1 MNKVLL
7 VASDLDGSLL
17 DHDSYGYDAATPAL
31 ELLEQM
37 RIPLVFVSS
46 KTFAEIV
53 ELRAELGNE
62 HPFVVE
68 NGSAVYLPDG
78 YFEQV
83 PADCERVGAY
93 WRHSLSPP
101 RQQWAPILEDL
112 RAQLP
117 GSFEDFS
124 SAGVERIEALTG
136 LTRSQAELANQR
148 EFSEPL
154 AWHGSE
160 DGLTTLEKAVGAAG
174 GRVYRGGRFY
184 TIAGE
189 TDKGKAYRWLR
200 SQYAESNGGVS
211 VHDLCIGDGANDVP
225 FLEDGEA
232 ALLIPANDRP
242 LPTLRR
248 EQGIMVGAGFG
259 PTAWADGVGRWL
271 KSLYSID

>member
-1 MNKVLL
+1 MFLL
-7 VASDLDGSLL
+7 FFSV
-17 DHDSYGYDAATPAL
+17 
-31 ELLEQM
+31 
-37 RIPLVFVSS
+37 
-46 KTFAEIV
+46 
-53 ELRAELGNE
+53 
-62 HPFVVE
+62 
-68 NGSAVYLPDG
+68 
-78 YFEQV
+78 
-83 PADCERVGAY
+83 
-93 WRHSLSPP
+93 LSPLGWS
-101 RQQWAPILEDL
+101 QEDNWENWNDL
-112 RAQLP
+112 

-200 SQYAESNGGVS
+200 SQYAESSGGIS

-225 FLEDGEA
+225 FLDDGEVA
-232 ALLIPANDRP
+232 LFNSSALLYALANALEALAAREDNPALLAYSVN
-242 LPTLRR
+242 LKNALIET
-248 EQGIMVGAGFG
+248 
-259 PTAWADGVGRWL
+259 VGRGIITGDL
-271 KSLYSID
+271 KGKTIDPDSEQIVDMHGFLDAVECDEPAKTRALAGPKKHFV